1 MPRVAVRLYALVSA
15 IAFVSSLGYFV
26 YVYGMRLGP
35 GRMTPASMGTGL
47 VTNVGLFT
55 LFALHHSLL
64 ARTGAK
70 RWIERRLPPSLER
83 STYVLVASALFG
95 LTCACWQQLPG
106 ALYHGAGVVG
116 WIGLSAQASGI
127 VMTLW
132 GASVL
137 DPLELAGV
145 RQAAAPAPDAHA
157 PPALRIRGPYR
168 WVRHPIY
175 SGWVLLVFGTPEMT
189 FGRLSFA
196 VVSTAYIVV
205 AMPWEERSMVEVF
218 GEEYQRYVAAVR
230 WRMIP
235 WLY

>member
-1 MPRVAVRLYALVSA
+1 MAVRLYALVSA

-64 ARTGAK
+64 ADRRETVDRAAVAAQPRALDVRAGRERTL
-70 RWIERRLPPSLER
+70 RVDLR
-83 STYVLVASALFG
+83 VLAAAS
-95 LTCACWQQLPG
+95 G

-189 FGRLSFA
+189 SVGSRSRSSA
-196 VVSTAYIVV
+196 PRISWWPCPGKSARWWRSSARSTNDT
-205 AMPWEERSMVEVF
+205 
-218 GEEYQRYVAAVR
+218 
-230 WRMIP
+230 
-235 WLY
+235 